1 MYRILIFIFY
11 SGNFKLTIRV
21 IRLNKLIKKDLL
33 EIKEVIHY
41 CKSGN
46 QIAQGVLFNG
56 HYQQM
61 YNLSMRILFNHH
73 DVEDALS
80 ISFTKVFKSIQRF
93 EYRGDSSLIKWIKT
107 IVINESIRYLNNK
120 NKISYNDDLPEFE
133 PNISYD
139 ADIDIEQVYTIIEAL
154 PLGYRMVFN
163 LFAIEGFS
171 HKEISEMLN
180 ITESTSKSQL
190 RKARINIIER
200 INKSKENGN

>member
-1 MYRILIFIFY
+1 ME
-11 SGNFKLTIRV
+11 T
-21 IRLNKLIKKDLL
+21 
-33 EIKEVIHY
+33 KEVIKH

-61 YNLSMRILFNHH
+61 YNLSRRILSNHH
-73 DVEDALS
+73 DVEDALI

-93 EYRGDSSLIKWIKT
+93 EYRGDNSLTKWIKT
-107 IVINESIRYLNNK
+107 IVINESIRHLNNN
-120 NKISYNDDLPEFE
+120 NKIIYNEDLIEYE
-133 PNISYD
+133 TDTSYD

-154 PLGYRMVFN
+154 PHGYRLIFN
-163 LFAIEGFS
+163 LFVIEGFS

-190 RKARINIIER
+190 RKARINIIKR